1 MKALLL
7 KDIISLSRYMRYVL
21 VLLLILCFLP
31 GFNGSSFAVMFAA
44 MLPLTA
50 LAYDERTKW
59 DKLAAMMPYS
69 PRQLVLSKYVL
80 GYLLMAGALLL
91 SLVVGGIVGLITG
104 KPLSLDGLAST
115 AIIAAFGLAMMA
127 VTIPLCIR
135 FGVEQ
140 GRIILMIVLGAFIA
154 LFVMGMDGVSDAEF
168 LALARSLAIALPV
181 VTILLQAASMA
192 LSVLFYRRR
201 QQ

>member
-21 VLLLILCFLP
+21 VLLLILCLLP

-50 LAYDERTKW
+50 LAYDERIKW
-59 DKLAAMMPYS
+59 DKLAAMMPYT
-69 PRQLVLSKYVL
+69 PRQLVVSKYVL
-80 GYLLMAGALLL
+80 GYSLMALALLL
-91 SLVVGGIVGLITG
+91 SLVVGSAVGLVTG
-104 KPLSLDGLAST
+104 APLTLESLAST
-115 AIIAAFGLAMMA
+115 VVVAAFGLALMA

-168 LALARSLAIALPV
+168 LALARTLTIALPV
-181 VTILLQAASMA
+181 VTILLQAASIA
-192 LSVLFYRRR
+192 LSIRFYQARHM
-201 QQ
+201 

>member
-21 VLLLILCFLP
+21 VLLLILSVVP
-31 GFNGSSFAVMFAA
+31 GFSGSSFAVMFAS

-50 LAYDERTKW
+50 LAYDERIKW
-59 DKLAAMMPYS
+59 DKLAAMMPYTT
-69 PRQLVLSKYVL
+69 RQLVVSKYVL
-80 GYLLMAGALLL
+80 GYSLMALALLL
-91 SLVVGGIVGLITG
+91 SLVVGGAVGLVTG
-104 KPLSLDGLAST
+104 APLSLESLAST
-115 AIIAAFGLAMMA
+115 VVVAAFGLALMA

-168 LALARSLAIALPV
+168 LALARTLTIALPV
-181 VTILLQAASMA
+181 VTILLQAASIA
-192 LSVLFYRRR
+192 LSIRFYQARHM
-201 QQ
+201 

>member
-7 KDIISLSRYMRYVL
+7 KDVISLSRYMRYVL
-21 VLLLILCFLP
+21 ILLLIFSVLP
-31 GFNGSSFAVMFAA
+31 GFNGASFAVMFAS

-59 DKLAAMMPYS
+59 DKLAAMMPYT

-80 GYLLMAGALLL
+80 GYLLIALALLL
-91 SLVVGGIVGLITG
+91 SLVVGSTVGLVTG
-104 KPLSLDGLAST
+104 APLTLESLAST
-115 AIIAAFGLAMMA
+115 VVVAAFGLALMA

-168 LALARSLAIALPV
+168 LALARTLTIALPV
-181 VTILLQAASMA
+181 VTILLQAASIA
-192 LSVLFYRRR
+192 LSVRFYQARHM
-201 QQ
+201 

>member
-21 VLLLILCFLP
+21 VLLLILCLLP

-91 SLVVGGIVGLITG
+91 SLVVGGIVGLVTG

-115 AIIAAFGLAMMA
+115 VVIAAFGLAMMA

-168 LALARSLAIALPV
+168 LALARSLAITLPV

-192 LSVLFYRRR
+192 LSVLFYRQR

>member
-7 KDIISLSRYMRYVL
+7 KDMISLSRYMRYVL
-21 VLLLILCFLP
+21 ILLLILSVLP
-31 GFNGSSFAVMFAA
+31 GFNGASFAVMFAA

-59 DKLAAMMPYS
+59 DKLAAMMPYT

-80 GYLLMAGALLL
+80 GYLLMALALLL
-91 SLVVGGIVGLITG
+91 ALAVSWITGLVTGTPLAAESLV
-104 KPLSLDGLAST
+104 ST
-115 AIIAAFGLAMMA
+115 LVLAAFGLAMMA

-154 LFVMGMDGVSDAEF
+154 LFVMGMDGMSDADF
-168 LALARSLAIALPV
+168 LALARSLTIALPV
-181 VTILLQAASMA
+181 ATLLLQAASIA
-192 LSVLFYRRR
+192 LSVWLYQARR
-201 QQ
+201 Q

>member
-21 VLLLILCFLP
+21 VLLLILSVVP
-31 GFNGSSFAVMFAA
+31 GFSGSSFAVMFAS

-50 LAYDERTKW
+50 LAYDERIKW
-59 DKLAAMMPYS
+59 DKLAAMMPYTT
-69 PRQLVLSKYVL
+69 RQLVVSKYVL
-80 GYLLMAGALLL
+80 GYSLMALALLL
-91 SLVVGGIVGLITG
+91 SLVVGGAVGLVTG
-104 KPLSLDGLAST
+104 APLSLESLAST
-115 AIIAAFGLAMMA
+115 VVVAAFGLALMA
-127 VTIPLCIR
+127 VPIPLCIR

-168 LALARSLAIALPV
+168 LALARTLTIALPV
-181 VTILLQAASMA
+181 VTILLQAASIA
-192 LSVLFYRRR
+192 LSIRFYQARHM
-201 QQ
+201 